1 MSPPTDFESVT
12 STNSITPAQDA
23 RVIIRDSTAICKK
36 NFGGKR
42 EESKNGT
49 VFLNKR
55 VLYYI
60 CIIIGLHL
68 IQPKKGAQGMKRE
81 KALLLAIAMLWVL
94 CGCGADTSGEGLYRL
109 PRLPGEYESL
119 EQQIDALLASG
130 AEHAA
135 PTSGSNLQSVQMV
148 DLDGDNVEEAVALMR
163 KNDDE
168 KPMKI
173 YIFRTSG
180 DNYEPAYQIEGTS
193 EAIYSIAYYDL
204 NGDGYKEILT
214 GFRSNLD
221 MQSLSVISL
230 STGKPVSLLT
240 TGYFRY
246 IACDMDGNGEQELVV
261 IRSDEENRAFADCY
275 TCRESLEL
283 QSSLGLSMTAAEVN
297 RLTSGTLANGDTALF
312 VTGIFGEGGEITDIL
327 SLRDGQMQNIGTCVP
342 IAGEAARFAT
352 LYPTDID
359 GDGITEVPEPVA
371 FPKVDPEG
379 ETYYRIFWQQY
390 DEKGNRRTARCT
402 LHNMQDGWCLVLPE
416 KWDDTLTVS
425 RQGTADSNTVFFFNR
440 SGSSGEAKLSLEIGT
455 FTGDTREY
463 QAVRDGRFLLAQQAD
478 AVYSAKIY
486 DESAISEETLRA
498 SFSLLAA
505 EWTTGEN

>member
-1 MSPPTDFESVT
+1 M
-12 STNSITPAQDA
+12 
-23 RVIIRDSTAICKK
+23 
-36 NFGGKR
+36 
-42 EESKNGT
+42 
-49 VFLNKR
+49 
-55 VLYYI
+55 
-60 CIIIGLHL
+60 
-68 IQPKKGAQGMKRE
+68 KKGIV
-81 KALLLAIAMLWVL
+81 LLLTTAMLWAL
-94 CGCGADTSGEGLYRL
+94 CSCGADTSGEGLYRL

-148 DLDGDNVEEAVALMR
+148 DLDGDGVEEAVALMR

-168 KPMKI
+168 RPMKI
-173 YIFRTSG
+173 YIFRASG
-180 DNYEPAYQIEGTS
+180 DSYEPAYQIEGTS

-214 GFRSNLD
+214 GYRSNLD

-230 STGKPVSLLT
+230 SSGKPMPLLT

-261 IRSDEENRAFADCY
+261 IRSDEENRAIADCY

-297 RLTSGTLANGDTALF
+297 RLTSGTLTNGDAALF
-312 VTGIFGEGGEITDIL
+312 VTGVFSEGGEVTDIL
-327 SLRDGQMQNIGTCVP
+327 SMRDGQMQSIGTCVP
-342 IAGEAARFAT
+342 IAGEAARFTA

-371 FPKVDPEG
+371 FPKADPEG

-390 DEKGNRRTARCT
+390 DEKGDPRTASRT

-416 KWDDTLTVS
+416 EWDDTVIVS
-425 RQGTADSNTVFFFNR
+425 RQGTVDSNTVSFFTRNKDA
-440 SGSSGEAKLSLEIGT
+440 SEGKLFLEIST
-455 FTGDTREY
+455 FTGDAREY
-463 QAVRDGRFLLAQQAD
+463 QAVQGDRFLLTQQVD
-478 AVYSAKIY
+478 ATYSARIY
-486 DESAISEETLRA
+486 DRSEISEETLRA
-498 SFSLLAA
+498 SFSLLMA